1 MKRVKR
7 LLALV
12 LVLAMAMSLMPGALA
27 AGSPYTDVPA
37 GHWAEDYIADVTEQ
51 GLMDGVGDG
60 RFSPSGA
67 MDRAMFVVVLARMAG
82 AETDNTAAT
91 GFSDVAEN
99 QYYTGAV
106 AWASGLGIVRGY
118 ENGTF
123 GPKRPVTREQ
133 AATFLVRYAQVM
145 GLELEPVQA
154 AVEFTDGG
162 SSTPVNGGVYAT
174 GDGFLSHTWYNRED
188 SEPHGVVMTLSWPN
202 DAAAEGA
209 TLLRV
214 LKSVKLL

>member
-37 GHWAEDYIADVTEQ
+37 GHWAEDYIAHVTEQ

-106 AWASGLGIVRGY
+106 AWASGLGGVCPAPGRDRAPSMLKIAYRLFISNPPVKRGGSCY
-118 ENGTF
+118 PRSRRASSCGVTPF
-123 GPKRPVTREQ
+123 MYSPTWRPVR
-133 AATFLVRYAQVM
+133 ASARC
-145 GLELEPVQA
+145 
-154 AVEFTDGG
+154 
-162 SSTPVNGGVYAT
+162 SSRGRPSRAR
-174 GDGFLSHTWYNRED
+174 SSSPR
-188 SEPHGVVMTLSWPN
+188 S
-202 DAAAEGA
+202 
-209 TLLRV
+209 LLPK
-214 LKSVKLL
+214 KSP